1 MPYTLNWYIKNEI
14 VYLHY
19 SGEVTKDELYE
30 SLMENKRMVDNSPR
44 EWVHLISDVGD
55 VTKPLSPKDS
65 LDVVR
70 EIGASPKGG
79 WTLVLREQSVIIKMS
94 VAFGTSIFKT
104 RTRTFDTLEE
114 AEAFLKEKD
123 ANINWDAIDKSVLM
137 T

>member
-1 MPYTLNWYIKNEI
+1 MPYSLNWYIENEI
-14 VYLHY
+14 IYLHY

-55 VTKPLSPKDS
+55 VTTPLSPKHS

-70 EIGASPKGG
+70 KIGDSPKGG

-123 ANINWDAIDKSVLM
+123 TNINWDAIDKSVLM